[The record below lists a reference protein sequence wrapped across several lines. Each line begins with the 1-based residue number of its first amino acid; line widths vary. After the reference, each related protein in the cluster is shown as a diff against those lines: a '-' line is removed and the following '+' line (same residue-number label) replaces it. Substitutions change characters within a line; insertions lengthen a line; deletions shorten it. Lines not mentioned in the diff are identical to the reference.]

1 MKNSLWTVYTFVIS
15 VMTLVIIQ
23 MSSGTNCVP
32 GTVLETGSRIRNKV
46 DMVPAVMV
54 PGRCPEGLR
63 C

>member
-15 VMTLVIIQ
+15 VMTVIIQ

-46 DMVPAVMV
+46 DMVPAVIELTV
-54 PGRCPEGLR
+54 S
-63 C
+63 